1 MTGIWETVDP
11 TPAWLD
17 ALTVLVAQAA
27 PAGLYDSLIQFG
39 GVGILAAAA
48 LWWARSL
55 YSREV
60 KSYDRLE
67 EEHRKLQESI
77 RDEYVKT
84 IVAATGAITQA
95 MELIAEIRKDRR

>member
-1 MTGIWETVDP
+1 LTPHWQTAVQVILAQVDP
-11 TPAWLD
+11 G
-17 ALTVLVAQAA
+17 
-27 PAGLYDSLIQFG
+27 AGIYGSLLSFG

-55 YSREV
+55 YTREV

-77 RDEYVKT
+77 RTEYVKT
-84 IVAATGAITQA
+84 IVAATQAITSA
-95 MELIAEIRKDRR
+95 MELIAEIRRDHRS

>member
-1 MTGIWETVDP
+1 MWGQLLAAPTVE
-11 TPAWLD
+11 L
-17 ALTVLVAQAA
+17 VRVVVAQAA
-27 PAGLYDSLIQFG
+27 PVGIYDALIPFG

-55 YSREV
+55 YNREV

-77 RDEYVKT
+77 RDEYMKT
-84 IVAATGAITQA
+84 IAAATNAITQA
-95 MELIAEIRKDRR
+95 MELVAEIRKDRR

>member
-1 MTGIWETVDP
+1 VTE
-11 TPAWLD
+11 
-17 ALTVLVAQAA
+17 ALVHLYAPVITVLAQAD
-27 PAGLYDSLIQFG
+27 PAGLYGALLQFG

-67 EEHRKLQESI
+67 EEHRKLQASI

-84 IVAATGAITQA
+84 IVAATQAITSA
-95 MELIAEIRKDRR
+95 MELIAEIRKERR

>member
-1 MTGIWETVDP
+1 MIAPEWQTAVQLILAQVDP
-11 TPAWLD
+11 S
-17 ALTVLVAQAA
+17 
-27 PAGLYDSLIQFG
+27 AGIYGGLLQFG

-55 YSREV
+55 YTREV

-84 IVAATGAITQA
+84 IVAATQAITSA
-95 MELIAEIRKDRR
+95 MELIADMRRDRNQEERRR

>member
-1 MTGIWETVDP
+1 LTAPDWQTAVQVLLAQVDP
-11 TPAWLD
+11 S
-17 ALTVLVAQAA
+17 
-27 PAGLYDSLIQFG
+27 AGIYGGLLQFG

-55 YSREV
+55 YTREV

-84 IVAATGAITQA
+84 IVAATTAITQA
-95 MELIAEIRKDRR
+95 MEIIAEIRRDRR

>member
-1 MTGIWETVDP
+1 MTFHVEPG
-11 TPAWLD
+11 LM
-17 ALTVLVAQAA
+17 LLAQAE
-27 PAGLYDSLIQFG
+27 PAGLYGSLISFG

-55 YSREV
+55 YNREV

-67 EEHRKLQESI
+67 EEHRKLQQSI

-84 IVAATGAITQA
+84 IVAATQAITSA
-95 MELIAEIRKDRR
+95 MELIAEIRKDNHRR